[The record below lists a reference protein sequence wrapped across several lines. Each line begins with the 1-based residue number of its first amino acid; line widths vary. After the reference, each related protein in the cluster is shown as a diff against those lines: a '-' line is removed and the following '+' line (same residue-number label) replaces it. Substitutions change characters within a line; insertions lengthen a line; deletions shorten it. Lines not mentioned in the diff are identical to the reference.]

1 MQINKVKILV
11 FVFTIYLLSF
21 GGIILLNFSLNGFLD
36 SYLHNVFILLGFL
49 ASITLVAF
57 IVDFLFEKIEN
68 QNVCGDKRGKLQ

>member
-36 SYLHNVFILLGFL
+36 SYLPNVFILLGFL

-57 IVDFLFEKIEN
+57 IVDFLFEKIEYQSEN
-68 QNVCGDKRGKLQ
+68 RNKRDKLQ

>member
-36 SYLHNVFILLGFL
+36 PYLHNAFVLLGFL
-49 ASITLVAF
+49 ASITLIAF
-57 IVDFLFEKIEN
+57 IADFLFEKIEN
-68 QNVCGDKRGKLQ
+68 QNGCGDKRDKLQ